1 MGTMMLRSRRITTG
15 SVLSACIA
23 AGTLTSLLAPS
34 PASAI
39 TYRLTVTC
47 KVPKGSPERQLAP
60 NSCMNYLPDGTQTYT
75 VHVVNDGRPVAGVT
89 VRWSDSDD
97 GDAWFRVTN
106 NPCVTGSDGTCS
118 DELVDKS
125 PHAGE
130 KITVTAT
137 AGSSTAKGYLT
148 FRTSSR
154 R

>member
-1 MGTMMLRSRRITTG
+1 VRNSRRTKARALVVCLVVG
-15 SVLSACIA
+15 LLPALLMA
-23 AGTLTSLLAPS
+23 A
-34 PASAI
+34 PASAVF
-39 TYRLTVTC
+39 YRLTVTC

-60 NSCMNYLPDGTQTYT
+60 NSCLNYIPDGTQTYT
-75 VHVVNDGRPVAGVT
+75 AHVVNDGRPVAGVT

-118 DELVDKS
+118 DELVDNS

-130 KITVTAT
+130 KITATAT

-148 FRTSSR
+148 FRNAPGVRS
-154 R
+154 